1 MGVGGMAN
9 LDMESCEWLIEHQN
23 DPWVKNHRAERLKN
37 CLEQQKAKQEAEE
50 QRNMRRKAR
59 RERKALLREVADK
72 LKAAPTSGRP
82 PM

>member
-1 MGVGGMAN
+1 MAN

-37 CLEQQKAKQEAEE
+37 CLEQQKAKQEAEK

-59 RERKALLREVADK
+59 REQKALLRELADK
-72 LKAAPTSGRP
+72 LKAAGKRGPSP
-82 PM
+82 I